1 MKILNKVLVS
11 VFSLAMLFA
20 LAACSNSSG
29 SGGDSGSVD
38 PENSEDTIA
47 SFKGKIPGGKKGETY
62 DVTLH
67 FQKDGV
73 LIWQQDEGVSKGSIE
88 GSYTGD
94 ITKDGETGSIT
105 LPISYQ
111 TINYGWK
118 LSGNALYLTDPT
130 YGIPFT
136 QLTRVS
142 ASSGLDDLSKAIA
155 SFSGTVPEEGECTLY
170 FFEDKSLI
178 MKVGNGQINGSYTG
192 DITKNGSGTITIP
205 TDKRTEYYDWELNGD
220 ELKLAEKGDS
230 FEVTFTRD

>member
-1 MKILNKVLVS
+1 MNILNKVLVS

-20 LAACSNSSG
+20 LSACNNPSGSSSDSNSS
-29 SGGDSGSVD
+29 D
-38 PENSEDTIA
+38 PANSSETIA
-47 SFKGKIPGGKKGETY
+47 SFKGKIPGGKNGETY

-73 LIWQQDEGVSKGSIE
+73 LILQQDEGVSQGSIE

-118 LSGNALYLTDPT
+118 LSGNALYLTEPT

-155 SFSGTVPEEGECTLY
+155 SFSGTVSGEGEGTLY

-205 TDKRTEYYDWELNGD
+205 SDKRTEYYDWELNGD

-230 FEVTFTRD
+230 FEVIFTRD